1 LFEFLFGDNTAFDF
15 DSASVGDLARHD
27 NDSVS
32 GKLELDWRPGDNL
45 LLFGSISQ
53 GTKSAG
59 FNVGFLDQT
68 FLFASNT
75 PETIPF
81 DEETLRSYE
90 IGFKSTILDGRA
102 RLNGSAFYYDYED
115 FQTFRFE
122 ILNQVIFNT
131 DAEVSGAEL
140 EFQASP
146 AEGWDIALGLSV
158 LDATAEGIPD
168 PAGGPPRER
177 TMVAAPEFS
186 ANALVR
192 YAWPA
197 FGGEVALQGWA
208 NYQGEMFYDIQN
220 VPVSREDGYTV
231 GNLRASYTSGD
242 QRWEV
247 AAFAHNVTD
256 EEYLSYT
263 FDFTGTFGFNQQ
275 AYGPPRWFGVSLQ
288 YNME

>member
-1 LFEFLFGDNTAFDF
+1 VIATP
-15 DSASVGDLARHD
+15 SP
-27 NDSVS
+27 
-32 GKLELDWRPGDNL
+32 DWRPTDDL
-45 LLFGSISQ
+45 LLYGSVSQ

-68 FLFASNT
+68 LLFASNT

-90 IGFKSTILDGRA
+90 VGFKSTILDGRA
-102 RLNGSAFYYDYED
+102 RFNGSAFYYDYDD

-122 ILNQVIFNT
+122 LLNQVIFNA

-140 EFQASP
+140 ELQASP
-146 AEGWDIALGLSV
+146 AEGWDVALGLSF

-168 PAGGPPRER
+168 PTGGPPRER
-177 TMVAAPEFS
+177 DMVASPDLS

-197 FGGEVALQGWA
+197 FGGELAVQAWG
-208 NYQGEMFYDIQN
+208 NYRDELFYDIQN

-231 GNLRASYTSGD
+231 GNLRVSYASGD
-242 QRWEV
+242 ERWQV
-247 AAFAHNVTD
+247 AAFAHNITE

-275 AYGPPRWFGVSLQ
+275 AYGPPRWVGVSLQ
-288 YNME
+288 YNMW